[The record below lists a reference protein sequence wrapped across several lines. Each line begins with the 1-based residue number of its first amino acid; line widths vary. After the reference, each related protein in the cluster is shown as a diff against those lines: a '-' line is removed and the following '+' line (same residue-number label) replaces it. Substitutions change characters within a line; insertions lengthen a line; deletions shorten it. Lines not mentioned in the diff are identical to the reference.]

1 MSASGSCERGGVR
14 VTASPVLAD
23 EFAGL
28 LQRVV
33 NADDST
39 GLGVLGSALPM
50 SLQCPKT
57 RRNGGSMAETLETK
71 EVL

>member
-23 EFAGL
+23 QFAGL
-28 LQRVV
+28 LSASSMQTIDWPGRARICSTNVPTVSQDAPQR
-33 NADDST
+33 
-39 GLGVLGSALPM
+39 GF
-50 SLQCPKT
+50 
-57 RRNGGSMAETLETK
+57 MAETLETK